1 MLTNDGLEKSK
12 NPTRLFPSLPS
23 LIKNSCYQQK
33 TRQNQTTQTNFSQK
47 IKKALK
53 EKRPF
58 IKTPI
63 ITSHS
68 IHRNS
73 QLSQRQKRGRKKG

>member
-12 NPTRLFPSLPS
+12 KPTRLLPSLPS
-23 LIKNSCYQQK
+23 LIKNSCYQRK
-33 TRQNQTTQTNFSQK
+33 TRQNQTNYSQT

-53 EKRPF
+53 ENHPF

-73 QLSQRQKRGRKKG
+73 QLNQRQKRGRKKG